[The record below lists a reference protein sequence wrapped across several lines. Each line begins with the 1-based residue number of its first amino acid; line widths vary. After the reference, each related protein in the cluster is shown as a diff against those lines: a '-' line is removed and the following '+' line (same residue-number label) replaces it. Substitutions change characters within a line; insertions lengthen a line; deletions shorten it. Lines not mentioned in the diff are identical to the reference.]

1 MIEDTAMSTKTAK
14 TRRKSGQSLD
24 RYLEL
29 VRAFPLR
36 PIRSEAELDRATAII
51 HSLLDRDDLD
61 PAEDDY
67 LDVLGDLVERYEDVH
82 YPIAPA
88 SDADMLRF
96 LLDQK
101 GVTQLVVANE
111 TGIANT
117 TLSAVLNEKR
127 SLTREHITKL
137 ARHFK
142 TDPAIFSN
150 EG

>member
-1 MIEDTAMSTKTAK
+1 MPTKTAR
-14 TRRKSGQSLD
+14 TRRKSGRSLD

-29 VRAFPLR
+29 VRTFPLR

-51 HSLLDRDDLD
+51 HALLDRDDLD

-67 LDVLGDLVERYEDVH
+67 LDILGDLVERYEDVH
-82 YPIAPA
+82 HPIAPA

-101 GVTQLVVANE
+101 SVTQLAVAKE

-137 ARHFK
+137 ARYFK
-142 TDPAIFSN
+142 VDPAVFSN